1 MKQWN
6 EGFKKYGRIFL
17 KPQEDVI
24 KIEKLFKKHGVKRVL
39 DLGCGSGRH
48 VVYLVKCGFDVYG
61 IDIAE
66 AGIKLTKEWLKE
78 EELKA
83 NLKVGNIYEKLP
95 YKDNFFDAVIST
107 QSLHHERIENIRK
120 AIREIERVLVTGGI
134 IFITFRKRKFRK
146 FYPNQ
151 TIIER
156 YGKQKYDYRVIDRRT
171 YVPIDGGEM
180 GLVHY
185 LFNKELIRKEFKDF
199 QIPRIWVDSERRH
212 YCFLGELKK

>member
-24 KIEKLFKKHGVKRVL
+24 KIDILFKKHGVKRVL

-66 AGIKLTKEWLKE
+66 AGIKLTKEWLTE
-78 EELKA
+78 EKLKA

-95 YKDNFFDAVIST
+95 YKDNFFDAV
-107 QSLHHERIENIRK
+107 LF
-120 AIREIERVLVTGGI
+120 ERVGSVLVDVTLAVLVMVVGAAGAV
-134 IFITFRKRKFRK
+134 
-146 FYPNQ
+146 
-151 TIIER
+151 TII
-156 YGKQKYDYRVIDRRT
+156 VTVAVLPAAIPPISHVT
-171 YVPIDGGEM
+171 ANPALLHVP
-180 GLVHY
+180 
-185 LFNKELIRKEFKDF
+185 
-199 QIPRIWVDSERRH
+199 
-212 YCFLGELKK
+212 